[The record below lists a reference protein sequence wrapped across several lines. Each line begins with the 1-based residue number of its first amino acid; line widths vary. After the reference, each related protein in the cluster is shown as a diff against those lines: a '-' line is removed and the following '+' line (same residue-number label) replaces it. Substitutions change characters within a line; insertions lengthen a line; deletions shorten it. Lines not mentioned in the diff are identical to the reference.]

1 MKIPRH
7 IAIIMDGNGRWARKR
22 GLPRIFGHRAGV
34 KAVRR
39 TIKACIDLGVEYLTL
54 YTFSHENWARPRE
67 EVEGLMFLLKE
78 VIRKEIKE
86 LMDYNVK
93 VRFIGRISQ
102 LPDYVQEEVNF
113 AIEKTRNNTG
123 LNLIIALNY
132 GGRAEIVDAVR
143 RIIKEGVKDVDE
155 DKFRHYLYAPDI
167 PDPDLV
173 IRTSGEMRISNFLL
187 WEIAYSELWIT
198 KVLWPDF
205 RKKHLME
212 AIESYNRRERRFGGL
227 SSSTDQ

>member
-54 YTFSHENWARPRE
+54 YTFSKENWARPRE

-93 VRFIGRISQ
+93 VRFIGRISE
-102 LPDYVQEEVNF
+102 LPDYVQEEIKF
-113 AIEKTRNNTG
+113 ATEKTKNNTG

-132 GGRAEIVDAVR
+132 GGRAEIVDAVKKM
-143 RIIKEGVKDVDE
+143 IEDGVKEIDE
-155 DKFRHYLYAPDI
+155 DKFRKYLYAPDI

-227 SSSTDQ
+227 SSSTD

>member
-54 YTFSHENWARPRE
+54 YTFSKENWARPRE

-86 LMDYNVK
+86 LMDYNGK
-93 VRFIGRISQ
+93 VRFIGRISE
-102 LPDYVQEEVNF
+102 LPDYVQEEIKF
-113 AIEKTRNNTG
+113 AAEKTKNNTG

-132 GGRAEIVDAVR
+132 GGRAEIVDAVKKM
-143 RIIKEGVKDVDE
+143 IEDGVKEIDE
-155 DKFRHYLYAPDI
+155 DKFRKYLYAPDI

-227 SSSTDQ
+227 SSSTD